1 MKNVTKIAKK
11 SAGLSRRCSI
21 CPLLKRCDPEIGR
34 ICFDSFVEGFKKGV
48 KAAEKEITMEN
59 HFKNVFGVY
68 DGLHTDTL
76 RHIPEISCYN
86 HNYYIGLKR
95 GNSTIHD
102 LLFAVSNDDNLTEWY
117 IVLGNCIKYIGYEY
131 SDKGVI
137 NLSEE

>member
-1 MKNVTKIAKK
+1 MVAQFSTGILAHF
-11 SAGLSRRCSI
+11 SI
-21 CPLLKRCDPEIGR
+21 SIY
-34 ICFDSFVEGFKKGV
+34 S
-48 KAAEKEITMEN
+48 
-59 HFKNVFGVY
+59 
-68 DGLHTDTL
+68 LHTDTL

-137 NLSEE
+137 NLSEEQS